1 MYPFF
6 FIILLST
13 AMPVMGESA
22 VAQPKQAKQS
32 SVPNNL
38 IPLPEIPEL
47 PPVTDTPPSSPPEVP
62 DIQPD
67 PELETQVT
75 IIKRGEDTIEEH
87 RVKGKLYKQHV
98 QPAKGLAYTLIDEK
112 GDGKFVRADGP
123 ELKFAV
129 PMWVLVEWK

>member
-6 FIILLST
+6 FIVLLST

-32 SVPNNL
+32 SIPNNL

-47 PPVTDTPPSSPPEVP
+47 PPPADTPPSSPPEVP

-87 RVKGKLYKQHV
+87 RINGELLMIKVIPRIGPPYYLKKNMGRGSHTH
-98 QPAKGLAYTLIDEK
+98 AGEGGIDVSAPMWQ
-112 GDGKFVRADGP
+112 F
-123 ELKFAV
+123 LKF
-129 PMWVLVEWK
+129 